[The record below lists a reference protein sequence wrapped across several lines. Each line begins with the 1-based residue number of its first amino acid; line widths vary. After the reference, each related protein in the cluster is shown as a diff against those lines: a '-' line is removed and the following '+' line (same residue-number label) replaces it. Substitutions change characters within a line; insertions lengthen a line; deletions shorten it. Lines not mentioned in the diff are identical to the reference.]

1 MNYFPE
7 QTLDNINALLKD
19 AKKTFAEMALDL
31 KNDPMDLQQEIF
43 SGKISVEKLGS
54 ISAYLNM
61 PFEALFSDSID
72 FEMKK
77 RADEINDDKH
87 AKAAQRVVV
96 AALILSHRSA
106 QFTDDVSEVI
116 MDEVCANA
124 VKWTDHLTKV
134 LNKK

>member
-43 SGKISVEKLGS
+43 SGKISVEKLGT

-61 PFEALFSDSID
+61 PFEALFSDSLDI
-72 FEMKK
+72 EMQNAARDYDKK
-77 RADEINDDKH
+77 EQKH
-87 AKAAQRVVV
+87 ERTIIAS
-96 AALILSHRSA
+96 LILSHRAA
-106 QFTDDVSEVI
+106 QSENDVSEVVI
-116 MDEVCANA
+116 EEGCENA
-124 VKWTDHLTKV
+124 IRWADALLKA